1 MLTKIIS
8 ILGLISAGL
17 LSPVY
22 WYGLLSWKA
31 ACNQANS
38 ILSGIFE
45 GLNKVRA
52 PPRLVS
58 IGGVIQIFQQ
68 SSPTF

>member
-8 ILGLISAGL
+8 ILGLISACL

-31 ACNQANS
+31 ACSRANS

-45 GLNKVRA
+45 GLNKVWT

-58 IGGVIQIFQQ
+58 IGGVIQIFRQ